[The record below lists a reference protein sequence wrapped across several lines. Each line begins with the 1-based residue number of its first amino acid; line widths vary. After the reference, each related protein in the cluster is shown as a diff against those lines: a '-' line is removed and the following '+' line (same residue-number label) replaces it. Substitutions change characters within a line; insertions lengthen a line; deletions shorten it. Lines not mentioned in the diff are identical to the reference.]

1 MFLADNLMEP
11 HLGYQTDD
19 SLVALIAK
27 GIGHQAT
34 AEIVKEPGN
43 GWKPWIR
50 VALMAFERWPVI
62 AWVVLK
68 GIKMAKPGFLRPV
81 TQES

>member
-34 AEIVKEPGN
+34 AEIVKEPGK
-43 GWKPWIR
+43 GWK
-50 VALMAFERWPVI
+50 
-62 AWVVLK
+62 
-68 GIKMAKPGFLRPV
+68 
-81 TQES
+81 

>member
-1 MFLADNLMEP
+1 MEP

-43 GWKPWIR
+43 GWKPWVR

-62 AWVVLK
+62 ALGSAK
-68 GIKMAKPGFLRPV
+68 GY
-81 TQES
+81 